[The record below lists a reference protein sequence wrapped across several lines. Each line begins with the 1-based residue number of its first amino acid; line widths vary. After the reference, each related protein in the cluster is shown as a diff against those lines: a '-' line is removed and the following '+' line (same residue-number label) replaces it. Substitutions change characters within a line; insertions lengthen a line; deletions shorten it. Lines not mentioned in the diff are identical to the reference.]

1 MNSQEKIMN
10 LIGEEKYEDAAG
22 IYMQTPKFIYKTKNP
37 LLSYRFF
44 EFSETANKNPVLVR
58 ILLNYICLVNF
69 IFDKGLSLTKFHET
83 LFLFG
88 AKFTYELKGE
98 GIIKLIFMA
107 KSNIEAYNIFF
118 KEGKKMFE
126 NDIENI
132 IDIDEK
138 EEDVKGIG
146 YTFQELGRI
155 FLNDYVIGRNKG
167 MELPN
172 LVFYIK
178 SSAETKIM
186 MTKIY
191 MIPKELKLNPNENIS
206 YSGVNEYDN
215 IIALNQNVNID
226 QHNPYFRYIK
236 QVKIEK
242 NISSADYDDL
252 NMEENVLYIIEF
264 KHAYKFNEDIASLEQ
279 NSKLYMELI
288 NKNAVQTAVTKTFER
303 FQILYFYNDQE
314 SLGYK
319 NFKSFNIDLNLWKFL
334 YLNPSCQIIL
344 VIKLNRE
351 VSELKYEVKEMKNK
365 INGLENQ
372 ISGLENQISGLNNDM
387 IEMKAILN
395 QIIKD
400 NPKIIV
406 NKDIKLEGKI
416 LKDQIEEWFSEQ
428 MRSAKNKNDLKRIS
442 NELYEKYK
450 EGINKF
456 INVENGDILDI
467 DMNNKTCD
475 MELKEEIA
483 DDDLKSCFEV
493 FVPYIGHKKASKN
506 YYKIQ
511 KFLYKKTLKE
521 DEMAQIY
528 KYIYRCFFGNRVPD
542 DSKSKE
548 IFYKNS
554 SDNFKNLL
562 RNIIKYTFYYERK
575 KEGKYYYLLVLFKEL
590 VDNGDKGIYRS
601 IIALKHKTLFEAIF
615 DTIML
620 FNADN
625 ANFCDGFY
633 F

>member
-1 MNSQEKIMN
+1 
-10 LIGEEKYEDAAG
+10 
-22 IYMQTPKFIYKTKNP
+22 
-37 LLSYRFF
+37 
-44 EFSETANKNPVLVR
+44 
-58 ILLNYICLVNF
+58 
-69 IFDKGLSLTKFHET
+69 
-83 LFLFG
+83 
-88 AKFTYELKGE
+88 
-98 GIIKLIFMA
+98 
-107 KSNIEAYNIFF
+107 
-118 KEGKKMFE
+118 
-126 NDIENI
+126 
-132 IDIDEK
+132 
-138 EEDVKGIG
+138 
-146 YTFQELGRI
+146 
-155 FLNDYVIGRNKG
+155 
-167 MELPN
+167 
-172 LVFYIK
+172 
-178 SSAETKIM
+178 
-186 MTKIY
+186 
-191 MIPKELKLNPNENIS
+191 
-206 YSGVNEYDN
+206 
-215 IIALNQNVNID
+215 
-226 QHNPYFRYIK
+226 
-236 QVKIEK
+236 
-242 NISSADYDDL
+242 
-252 NMEENVLYIIEF
+252 
-264 KHAYKFNEDIASLEQ
+264 
-279 NSKLYMELI
+279 
-288 NKNAVQTAVTKTFER
+288 
-303 FQILYFYNDQE
+303 
-314 SLGYK
+314 
-319 NFKSFNIDLNLWKFL
+319 
-334 YLNPSCQIIL
+334 
-344 VIKLNRE
+344 
-351 VSELKYEVKEMKNK
+351 
-365 INGLENQ
+365 
-372 ISGLENQISGLNNDM
+372 
-387 IEMKAILN
+387 
-395 QIIKD
+395 
-400 NPKIIV
+400 
-406 NKDIKLEGKI
+406 
-416 LKDQIEEWFSEQ
+416 

-590 VDNGDKGIYRS
+590 VDNGDKGIYQS